1 MTPYFFTKFFFTG
14 FFVFGLL
21 SFLVAIFF
29 EDRYPKGH
37 PIRETAF
44 TAFVI
49 FFTLGSISVPL
60 SIICGIWGW

>member
-1 MTPYFFTKFFFTG
+1 MAPYFFTKFFFTG

-21 SFLVAIFF
+21 SILVATFG
-29 EDRYPKGH
+29 DRYPKGR

-49 FFTLGSISVPL
+49 FFTLGSVSVPL